1 MSWIIQLRE
10 PGHELGERYYSS
22 RGKHVVYTVDKA
34 KVFSSKEDAEKK
46 CKECTAWEGRQV
58 IESK

>member
-10 PGHELGERYYSS
+10 SVLGERYYSS
-22 RGKHVVYTVDKA
+22 RGKHVVYTADKA

-46 CKECTAWEGRQV
+46 CAECTAWEDRRV
-58 IESK
+58 IEK